1 MDYRAPP
8 SVEEELRMLAESH
21 GRGPAPRIERI
32 EIGSRAFWIKRPE
45 RLNWRFRLQKGNP
58 RAAFERERIAL
69 REMNAARAPVPD
81 LCAEGADY
89 IVLPDCGTDL
99 RHLLHFE
106 DDTMRRRALLLDA
119 AGTLGRFH
127 ALGFSH
133 GRPSPKDMCLSENG
147 FVLLD
152 FERYRH
158 RNNTLRGHARDLVVF
173 AFNVLAHSPNATEAL
188 PDALAAYRERAP
200 AGTWELAQQ
209 WCGRMRWAEWVTKP
223 VQWRRGKH
231 GREFKAIPHLFDLFL
246 ARAQSRDI

>member
-1 MDYRAPP
+1 MDHTTPISLAD
-8 SVEEELRMLAESH
+8 ELSMLAESKAAES
-21 GRGPAPRIERI
+21 APRIERV
-32 EIGSRAFWIKRPE
+32 EAGGRVFWIKRPE

-58 RAAFERERIAL
+58 RDSFERERTAL
-69 REMNAARAPVPD
+69 REMNATGAPVPD

-89 IVLPDCGTDL
+89 IVLPDCGSDL

-106 DDTMRRRALLLDA
+106 EDSMRRRALLLDA

-173 AFNVLAHSPNATEAL
+173 AFNVLAHSPNTTEAL
-188 PDALAAYRERAP
+188 PDALAAYREHAP

-209 WCGRMRWAEWVTKP
+209 WCSRMRWAEWVTKP

-231 GREFKAIPHLFDLFL
+231 GREFKAIPSLFDLFL
-246 ARAQSRDI
+246 TRTQSRDI